1 MTLAHSLL
9 RDVGQHLCTD
19 PQAAD
24 VRHHTTLAPL
34 LVLHLRVKSSWLPC
48 GQSDGRVLDQL
59 MGSQEGVGLCSNLLV
74 SDLAFAQRVCDSAY
88 VVSQYQALAPAE
100 LLTRLAEAG
109 FRALHVHEAP
119 PVRSGSGTR
128 MVQSWAGAAQPQE
141 DTNNKLRGAP
151 SADAA
156 QASQQPEP
164 ESAPEPEPEP
174 EAVRVRFSPRDAPP
188 PLGALDGP
196 PPARRP
202 RHLSEVVKTPP
213 PEESR
218 AQPHRVIL
226 VPPSVADDELKELL
240 HAWCSHDAT
249 SGYMLLL
256 SSEIVGAESSFD
268 WSVFEEM
275 PYTLSVD
282 DVQRTYEFLL
292 YRGCVC
298 LTAGS
303 ERQLS
308 RSREEFEREA
318 HAVSDRASQQG
329 GAAKI
334 VRVVT
339 EKDVAFEETKRLH
352 TAIHAAALQIGKNL
366 LLRAEVVSQQG
377 LVRSS

>member
-1 MTLAHSLL
+1 MRTVGWPCAGPADGESGGGRALL
-9 RDVGQHLCTD
+9 
-19 PQAAD
+19 
-24 VRHHTTLAPL
+24 
-34 LVLHLRVKSSWLPC
+34 
-48 GQSDGRVLDQL
+48 
-59 MGSQEGVGLCSNLLV
+59 NLLV

-119 PVRSGSGTR
+119 PVRNGSGTR

-141 DTNNKLRGAP
+141 DTNNKLWG
-151 SADAA
+151 DAA

-164 ESAPEPEPEP
+164 ESAPEPSR
-174 EAVRVRFSPRDAPP
+174 ARGRARSVLAA
-188 PLGALDGP
+188 GCAAA
-196 PPARRP
+196 ARRSGRP
-202 RHLSEVVKTPP
+202 SPGSAARRLSEVVKTPP

-298 LTAGS
+298 
-303 ERQLS
+303 
-308 RSREEFEREA
+308 
-318 HAVSDRASQQG
+318 
-329 GAAKI
+329 
-334 VRVVT
+334 
-339 EKDVAFEETKRLH
+339 
-352 TAIHAAALQIGKNL
+352 
-366 LLRAEVVSQQG
+366 
-377 LVRSS
+377 